1 MNLAQHAAYSK
12 VSYQP
17 LTTGI
22 IACDSS
28 KSFGSDD
35 FTVIAGGSGS
45 GKSTIALYMACSMA
59 KAGSKVVLVNTE
71 NAGHVMQQRIANLGF
86 NFSQDFGGFDTS
98 GLHRLIIITVTEI
111 KFDQI
116 INMVLAYKPSVL
128 FLDLFSSLLDQVKG
142 FEIPMVTRNYAKL
155 LSLFNEK
162 YKCAV
167 FVTEQLSK
175 DSKRTY
181 RPNMNDIQGGVA
193 LTQKATKVILVYRY
207 YKENLEKLF
216 GKDALPGL
224 VEKTTELVI
233 RKDRYSRF
241 KDNFYFV
248 KLDCSGFHTLNP
260 YEQED
265 YTDYVFG
272 NKKVAN

>member
-1 MNLAQHAAYSK
+1 
-12 VSYQP
+12 
-17 LTTGI
+17 
-22 IACDSS
+22 
-28 KSFGSDD
+28 
-35 FTVIAGGSGS
+35 
-45 GKSTIALYMACSMA
+45 MACSMA

-71 NAGHVMQQRIANLGF
+71 NAGHIMQQRIVSLGF
-86 NFSQDFGGFDTS
+86 NFSQDFGEFDNN
-98 GLHRLIIITVTEI
+98 GLHRLIIITVNEI
-111 KFDQI
+111 KFDQVV
-116 INMVLAYKPSVL
+116 NLVLVHEPNVL
-128 FLDLFSSLLDQVKG
+128 FFDLFSSLLDQVKG
-142 FEIPMVTRNYAKL
+142 FDIPMFTRHYAKE
-155 LSLFNEK
+155 LSGFNEK

-167 FVTEQLSK
+167 FVTEQLTK

-216 GKDALPGL
+216 SKNALPGL
-224 VEKTTELVI
+224 AEKTTELIV

-241 KDNFYFV
+241 RDNFYFV

-265 YTDYVFG
+265 YTDYVIG
-272 NKKVAN
+272 